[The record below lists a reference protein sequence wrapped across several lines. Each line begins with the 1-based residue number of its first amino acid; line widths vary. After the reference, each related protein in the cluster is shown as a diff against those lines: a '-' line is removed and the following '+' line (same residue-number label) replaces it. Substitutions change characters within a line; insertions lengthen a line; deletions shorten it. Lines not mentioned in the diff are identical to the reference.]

1 MKKNY
6 DEAHASNFIK
16 GITRLTGIAESK
28 LKKYAAENNLFNVLE
43 HPNTIDPN
51 KQQLEKI
58 HVLNEFIST
67 YRLLKLQE
75 NENKLVLD
83 SSKVAGEYFVSL
95 LSGIKDRE
103 KFMAAF
109 LDTGNNIIETKTF
122 SEGSIGEAAVYPRM
136 ILKAAL
142 DCDCKAIILAHNHPG
157 GSRIPSIQ
165 DRDITERLISI
176 FAPLQISVLDHII
189 VANIQYHSMAEQ
201 GGMPQPSKNVSYEAI
216 PLDDSKGVKEDET
229 DFQVDISDCDELDLD
244 EFDFLEPDAQEEE
257 DEWEL

>member
-6 DEAHASNFIK
+6 DEAHASSFIK

-58 HVLNEFIST
+58 HVLNEFISA

-83 SSKVAGEYFVSL
+83 SSKMAGEYFVSL

-109 LDTGNNIIETKTF
+109 LDTGNNLIETRTF

-142 DCDCKAIILAHNHPG
+142 DCDCKSILLAHNHPG

-189 VANIQYHSMAEQ
+189 VANSQYHSMAEKE
-201 GGMPQPSKNVSYEAI
+201 GMPQPSRDVSYDAI
-216 PLDDSKGVKEDET
+216 LLDDKKGVKEDET
-229 DFQVDISDCDELDLD
+229 GFQVGISVCDELDLD
-244 EFDFLEPDAQEEE
+244 EFDFLELDDQEKE

>member
-1 MKKNY
+1 M
-6 DEAHASNFIK
+6 
-16 GITRLTGIAESK
+16 
-28 LKKYAAENNLFNVLE
+28 LE
-43 HPNTIDPN
+43 HPKTIAPN

-58 HVLNEFIST
+58 HVLNEFISA

-75 NENKLVLD
+75 NENKLVFD

-109 LDTGNNIIETKTF
+109 LDTGNNLIETRTF

-142 DCDCKAIILAHNHPG
+142 DCDCKSILLAHNHPG

-189 VANIQYHSMAEQ
+189 VANSQYHSMAEKE
-201 GGMPQPSKNVSYEAI
+201 GMPQPSRDVYDAI
-216 PLDDSKGVKEDET
+216 PLNNNKAIEEDET
-229 DFQVDISDCDELDLD
+229 DFHVDISDLDESDLD
-244 EFDFLEPDAQEEE
+244 EFNLIEPDDKEDE